1 MLTIFTARIE
11 DHVLIMLLP
20 RAYLVVLLRI
30 GKTKA
35 FYLFRAGPVHVYLCT
50 AFSPTHPVPYQDAV
64 FPKRPLLY
72 SPRGCL
78 RVLRTLPEDRG
89 IHRGFIGVESWN

>member
-1 MLTIFTARIE
+1 M
-11 DHVLIMLLP
+11 MLLP
-20 RAYLVVLLRI
+20 RAYLFVLLRV

-35 FYLFRAGPVHVYLCT
+35 FYFFRAGPVYVYLRA
-50 AFSPTHPVPYQDAV
+50 AFSPGQPVPYQDAV

-72 SPRGCL
+72 SPRGSL